1 MEAILLL
8 HVAATLFLCGLTWT
22 IQTVHYPLF
31 ASVGRGSF
39 ASYELEHQSRVSR
52 VVAPMMLLELVTGVV
67 LLGGAGGEGSRIPFA
82 VGFALIAL
90 IWVSTGLQAVPRH
103 RELSLGFDA
112 ESHRGLLRANWN
124 RTIAWSARAV
134 LVLWILGTSGVGR

>member
-1 MEAILLL
+1 MDAILLL
-8 HVAATLFLCGLTWT
+8 HAAATLFLCGLIWT

-39 ASYELEHQSRVSR
+39 AAYEQQHQSRVSWI
-52 VVAPMMLLELVTGVV
+52 VAPMMILELGTGIV
-67 LLGGAGGEGSRIPFA
+67 LLAGASGSGPRFQFA
-82 VGFALIAL
+82 LGFALIAI

-112 ESHRGLLRANWN
+112 RAHRGLLRANWN
-124 RTIAWSARAV
+124 RTIAWSARAL
-134 LVLWILGTSGVGR
+134 LVLWVLGANGGMR